1 MLEQQVKMR
10 DEKVIVWCIAILLL
24 QGFHVRASAQVTNLP
39 LPSTGFCESFVS
51 PISYNCTEM
60 MVQTHDGFLLAI
72 QRITTS
78 NPLTVRKGPAFLYHG
93 IMEGGET
100 WALNA
105 NDDSLA
111 FMMANSGYEVWIG
124 NTRSSNYTFGH
135 LKFTRKEKEF
145 WNWSWDDLVKSDLP
159 SMLQYVNNYS
169 KQPVYYVGYSQGTMT
184 ALASLSEGSITALIS
199 KAALLSPIG
208 SLKYITS
215 PFASAASYLF
225 VDEILLLSGVAEF
238 SANSDVGK
246 RFLDITCAS
255 SQVDCRH
262 ELISQ
267 ITGTNCCFN
276 TSQISVYNKYS
287 MQSTSMR
294 NLAQMAQMV
303 RSGRFSMYDHGFW
316 NNVKKYS
323 SLFPPEYDVSVIPAT
338 LPILLAHGGND
349 ALADPNDVAALISKL
364 AGSPQVLYLPKYA
377 HADFVMGTNAS
388 QDVYTPILEFF
399 QA

>member
-1 MLEQQVKMR
+1 
-10 DEKVIVWCIAILLL
+10 
-24 QGFHVRASAQVTNLP
+24 
-39 LPSTGFCESFVS
+39 
-51 PISYNCTEM
+51 

-238 SANSDVGK
+238 SAN
-246 RFLDITCAS
+246 R
-255 SQVDCRH
+255 
-262 ELISQ
+262 
-267 ITGTNCCFN
+267 
-276 TSQISVYNKYS
+276 
-287 MQSTSMR
+287 
-294 NLAQMAQMV
+294 
-303 RSGRFSMYDHGFW
+303 
-316 NNVKKYS
+316 
-323 SLFPPEYDVSVIPAT
+323 
-338 LPILLAHGGND
+338 
-349 ALADPNDVAALISKL
+349 
-364 AGSPQVLYLPKYA
+364 
-377 HADFVMGTNAS
+377 
-388 QDVYTPILEFF
+388 
-399 QA
+399 